1 MTEKAQT
8 GDKVKVT
15 YGNKEV
21 EGVLM
26 PVVDLMNKEVTI
38 IKLENGY
45 NIGIN
50 NSKIKSI
57 KLIEKYKPKY
67 GKKQPNKN
75 NSKLPNVSI
84 LSFGG
89 TISSRIDYRTG
100 GVYADYTADDFIE
113 MEPKLKEV
121 ANLKAKH
128 VMSIMSEDANSKDWI
143 KIASEIYKELQD
155 DDVDGVVC
163 TVGTDTMHFI
173 TAAIS
178 FFLKGLNKPVVFTA
192 SQRSIDR
199 GSSDAFMNLRCAITA
214 AANFD
219 CAEVMTCMH
228 GTTNDDYCLL
238 IRGTKVRKMHTSR
251 RDAFRPINEKPF
263 ARVFSDGKIEVIN
276 TNYNKRNQRKLELD
290 IKFQDKVALILA
302 YPGQDIEIIDYYIKK
317 GYKGIVIAATA
328 LGHVPVNGAGSLLP
342 NIKKAVK
349 SGVPIIIASQTL
361 YGRTHPHVYTNL
373 RKLSIES
380 GCIFAE
386 DMLPEVA
393 YIKLGYVMGHVT
405 KIEDVAKFMVEN
417 LHGEINL
424 RHMSDDFL
432 Y

>member
-1 MTEKAQT
+1 
-8 GDKVKVT
+8 
-15 YGNKEV
+15 
-21 EGVLM
+21 
-26 PVVDLMNKEVTI
+26 
-38 IKLENGY
+38 
-45 NIGIN
+45 
-50 NSKIKSI
+50 
-57 KLIEKYKPKY
+57 
-67 GKKQPNKN
+67 
-75 NSKLPNVSI
+75 
-84 LSFGG
+84 
-89 TISSRIDYRTG
+89 
-100 GVYADYTADDFIE
+100 
-113 MEPKLKEV
+113 
-121 ANLKAKH
+121 
-128 VMSIMSEDANSKDWI
+128 
-143 KIASEIYKELQD
+143 
-155 DDVDGVVC
+155 
-163 TVGTDTMHFI
+163 
-173 TAAIS
+173 
-178 FFLKGLNKPVVFTA
+178 
-192 SQRSIDR
+192 
-199 GSSDAFMNLRCAITA
+199 
-214 AANFD
+214 
-219 CAEVMTCMH
+219 
-228 GTTNDDYCLL
+228 
-238 IRGTKVRKMHTSR
+238 MHTSR